1 MAAYVQL
8 MPALVQRRMA
18 DYEAASAV
26 PHATAEQLETSPSR
40 SLPSGNLGKGGAG

>member
-26 PHATAEQLETSPSR
+26 PHAAAEQLETLKLKEPVD
-40 SLPSGNLGKGGAG
+40 LGLGAACV